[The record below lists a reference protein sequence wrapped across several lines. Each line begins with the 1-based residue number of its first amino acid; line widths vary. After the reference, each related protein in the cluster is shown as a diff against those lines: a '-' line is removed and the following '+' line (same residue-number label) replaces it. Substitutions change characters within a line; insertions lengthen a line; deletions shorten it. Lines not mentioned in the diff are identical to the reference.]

1 MMSTARR
8 VDMRGMTLRRV
19 ATTCSI
25 GVKSSLCRITLYGG
39 SCVTRRS
46 VSISM
51 PGLVSMEGATLD
63 ARTLCKVGVP
73 RNIISGPPHRFP
85 RPKYRAQDGYATS
98 VPLPD
103 ERQDLLEDLFGGAPV
118 LVGDLVRARTRREGR
133 RVVAH
138 PARQADRALRAPSF
152 EPVVWDLFRQLL
164 VAAGGRERAP
174 RARPADARA

>member
-46 VSISM
+46 VSISI
-51 PGLVSMEGATLD
+51 PGLVSMVGTLV
-63 ARTLCKVGVP
+63 ASTLCKVGVP

-85 RPKYRAQDGYATS
+85 RPKYRAEDGCATS

-103 ERQDLLEDLFGGAPV
+103 ERQDLLEDLFSGAPV
-118 LVGDLVRARTRREGR
+118 LVGDLVRARTRREVR
-133 RVVAH
+133 RVVVH

-152 EPVVWDLFRQLL
+152 EPVRWELFRPVL
-164 VAAGGRERAP
+164 
-174 RARPADARA
+174 